1 MPPLCFFRPS
11 ASINP
16 AGVRTSTYA
25 RIPDSGSLCG
35 LSVNPN
41 YEGLHECGAPLG
53 EVNTEALKV
62 AEQSAFNAATA

>member
-1 MPPLCFFRPS
+1 MPPLCFIRPG